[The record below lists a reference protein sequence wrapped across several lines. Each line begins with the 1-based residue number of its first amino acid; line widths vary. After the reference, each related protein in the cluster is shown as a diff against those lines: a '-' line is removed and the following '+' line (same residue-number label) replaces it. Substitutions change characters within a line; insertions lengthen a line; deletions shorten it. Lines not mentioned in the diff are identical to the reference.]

1 MGNKQKA
8 KGTSF
13 ETAVKKLFLENNI
26 ESRRLAL
33 SGAKDIGDLEI
44 TKPFLAIVEAKAYK
58 NALTEKQEEEFRSQT
73 IVEQANYKEAFRIS
87 EDVKGLLITKSTG
100 QSIARSRVQFY
111 SLKYNCWVEVR
122 LGDFIKCYKDIID
135 DIR

>member
-122 LGDFIKCYKDIID
+122 LGDFINVIKI
-135 DIR
+135 

>member
-1 MGNKQKA
+1 MANKQKA
-8 KGTSF
+8 KGTAF
-13 ETAVKKLFLENNI
+13 ETAVKKLLLENGI

-33 SGAKDIGDLEI
+33 SGSKDVGDLEI
-44 TKPFLAIVEAKAYK
+44 TEPFLAIVEAKAYK

-73 IVEQANYKEAFRIS
+73 EVEQLNYKEAFRVPG
-87 EDVKGLLITKSTG
+87 DVKGLLITKSTG

-111 SLKYNCWVEVR
+111 STRYNCWVEVR
-122 LGDFIKCYKDIID
+122 LGDFVKCYKEILN